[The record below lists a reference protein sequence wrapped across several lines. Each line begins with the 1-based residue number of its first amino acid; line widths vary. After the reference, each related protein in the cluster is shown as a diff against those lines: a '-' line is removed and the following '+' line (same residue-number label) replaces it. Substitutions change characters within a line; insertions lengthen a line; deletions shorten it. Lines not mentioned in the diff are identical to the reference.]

1 MAANRRKSHR
11 PASAS
16 PPQSASTSLPHA
28 VVHRPAASPQLDP
41 SAPLYEV
48 RAAPP
53 RIFDASDEL
62 LSRARM
68 QWQFGEWPSLLTLD
82 LLAIEHHPA
91 RAELALLS
99 GCAALQTGRPEVAQR
114 YLTAAETWDCH
125 PALMARLLLAGV
137 ANSLARYHALKGNSA
152 TSETYFLEAASAL
165 GGDPRLA
172 ARARQQQELLS
183 LPPLPSPGQPALAAP
198 VPEPSPPL
206 PEPTPAPSSHH
217 LAHANPPTEPEANPF
232 QPGIRSYAQNFED
245 VMLWRA
251 LKHVEDGFYIDVGA
265 QHPVQDS
272 VSKAFYE
279 KGWRGI
285 HVEATSAYA
294 RLLRQDRPDETVIEA
309 ALSNQHGTLPFF
321 EIPETGLSTGDP
333 EIAARHQKQGFEVQ
347 DTSVPTLTLS
357 DVFALAG
364 DREIHW
370 LKIDVEGMEKQVLE
384 GWGNHPK
391 RPWILV
397 IEATLPNTTI
407 ESHHEW
413 EHHVLTLGYLYAYK
427 DGLSRFYLHKRHSAL
442 SEKLNLPPNVFDGYT
457 RF

>member
-1 MAANRRKSHR
+1 MPHSVVPR
-11 PASAS
+11 PASA
-16 PPQSASTSLPHA
+16 
-28 VVHRPAASPQLDP
+28 PALHSD
-41 SAPLYEV
+41 APVYEV
-48 RAAPP
+48 RATPP
-53 RIFDASDEL
+53 RIFDASDDL

-68 QWQFGEWPSLLTLD
+68 QWQFGDWPSLLHLD

-99 GCAALQTGRPEVAQR
+99 GCAALQMGQPDTARR
-114 YLTAAETWDCH
+114 YLTAAEAWDCH
-125 PALMARLLLAGV
+125 PSLMARLLLAGV
-137 ANSLARYHALKGNSA
+137 SNSLARYHALKGHSETSA
-152 TSETYFLEAASAL
+152 TYFLEAASAI

-183 LPPLPSPGQPALAAP
+183 LPPLLPSSRPSLDRAPLAAPALA
-198 VPEPSPPL
+198 PSS
-206 PEPTPAPSSHH
+206 PTASAAPSTSPFT
-217 LAHANPPTEPEANPF
+217 PPSEPAEHDANPF

-251 LKHVEDGFYIDVGA
+251 LKNVEDGFYIDIGA

-285 HVEATSAYA
+285 HVEATPAYA

-309 ALSNQHGTLPFF
+309 ALSNQHGTLRFF

-333 EIAARHQKQGFEVQ
+333 AIAARHQQQGFEVRE
-347 DTSVPTLTLS
+347 TSVPTLTLA

-364 DREIHW
+364 HREIHW

-384 GWGNHPK
+384 GWGHSPK

-413 EHHVLTLGYLYAYK
+413 EHHVLTLGYLYGYK
-427 DGLSRFYLHKRHSAL
+427 DGLSRFYLHQSHSAL
-442 SEKLNLPPNVFDGYT
+442 SEKLSLPPNVFDGYA
-457 RF
+457 RASVSDANI

>member
-1 MAANRRKSHR
+1 MAANQRKPKR
-11 PASAS
+11 PASPPPPAS
-16 PPQSASTSLPHA
+16 VPLAHS
-28 VVHRPAASPQLDP
+28 VVPRTAASPHVDP
-41 SAPLYEV
+41 KAPVYEV

-53 RIFDASDEL
+53 RIFDVSDDL

-68 QWQFGEWPSLLTLD
+68 QWQFGDWPSLLTLD

-99 GCAALQTGRPEVAQR
+99 GCAALQTGQPEVAQR
-114 YLTAAETWDCH
+114 YLDAAKDWDCH
-125 PALMARLLLAGV
+125 PALMARRLLAGV

-152 TSETYFLEAASAL
+152 TSKSYFLEAASVL

-183 LPPLPSPGQPALAAP
+183 LPALPSPGQATLAAP
-198 VPEPSPPL
+198 VPAPSPAAPSPPF
-206 PEPTPAPSSHH
+206 
-217 LAHANPPTEPEANPF
+217 AHASLPSESEANPF

-251 LKHVEDGFYIDVGA
+251 LKHVENGFYIDVGA

-279 KGWRGI
+279 RGWRGI
-285 HVEATSAYA
+285 HVEATPAYA
-294 RLLRQDRPDETVIEA
+294 KLLREDRPDETVIEA
-309 ALSNQHGTLPFF
+309 ALSNQHGSMTFY
-321 EIPETGLSTGDP
+321 EIPETGISTGDLKIAEGHRQKGYP
-333 EIAARHQKQGFEVQ
+333 FTEINV
-347 DTSVPTLTLS
+347 TTLTLA

-397 IEATLPNTTI
+397 IEATLPGTQIQN
-407 ESHHEW
+407 HHDW
-413 EHHVLTLGYLYAYK
+413 EHLVITLGYLYAYK
-427 DGLSRFYLHKRHSAL
+427 DGLSRFYLHKHHSVL
-442 SEKLNLPPNVFDGYT
+442 FEKLTLAPNVFDVFT
-457 RF
+457 RD

>member
-1 MAANRRKSHR
+1 MAANQRKPKR
-11 PASAS
+11 PAS
-16 PPQSASTSLPHA
+16 PPPPTSVPLAHS
-28 VVHRPAASPQLDP
+28 VVPRTAASPQVDP
-41 SAPLYEV
+41 KAPVYEV

-53 RIFDASDEL
+53 RIFDASDDM

-99 GCAALQTGRPEVAQR
+99 GCAALQTGQPQVAEC
-114 YLTAAETWDCH
+114 YLDAAKDWDCH
-125 PALMARLLLAGV
+125 PALMARLLFAGV

-152 TSETYFLEAASAL
+152 TSESYFLEAASAL

-183 LPPLPSPGQPALAAP
+183 LLTLPSPRHAALAGAAP
-198 VPEPSPPL
+198 KPSPRLPEPSPA
-206 PEPTPAPSSHH
+206 APSPPF
-217 LAHANPPTEPEANPF
+217 AHASLPKEPKASPF

-245 VMLWRA
+245 VILWRA

-265 QHPVQDS
+265 QHPIQDS

-285 HVEATSAYA
+285 HVEATLTYA
-294 RLLRQDRPDETVIEA
+294 RLLRRDRPDETVIEA
-309 ALSNQHGTLPFF
+309 ALSNEHGTLRFF
-321 EIPETGLSTGDP
+321 EIPETGLSTGVP
-333 EIAARHQKQGFEVQ
+333 EIAARNQEQGFEVRE
-347 DTSVPTLTLS
+347 TSVPTITLA
-357 DVFALAG
+357 DVFSLAG
-364 DREIHW
+364 EREIHW
-370 LKIDVEGMEKQVLE
+370 LKVDVEGMEKQVLE

-397 IEATLPNTTI
+397 VEATLPLTQT
-407 ESHHEW
+407 ETHHEW
-413 EHHVLTLGYLYAYK
+413 EHNVLTLGYIYAYR

-442 SEKLNLPPNVFDGYT
+442 SEKLTLAPNVFDMFV
-457 RF
+457 RVQ

>member
-1 MAANRRKSHR
+1 MAAKRRKPHR
-11 PASAS
+11 PGFASPQPAASA
-16 PPQSASTSLPHA
+16 PLPHS
-28 VVHRPAASPQLDP
+28 VVHRPAVAAQLDP
-41 SAPLYEV
+41 NAPVYEV

-53 RIFDASDEL
+53 RIFDASDDL
-62 LSRARM
+62 LTGARM
-68 QWQFGEWPSLLTLD
+68 QWQFGEWACLLRLD

-99 GCAALQTGRPEVAQR
+99 GCAALQTGQPDVAQR
-114 YLTAAETWDCH
+114 YLSAAEAWDCH

-137 ANSLARYHALKGNSA
+137 ANSLARYHALKGNSE
-152 TSETYFLEAASAL
+152 TSETYFLEAAAAL

-172 ARARQQQELLS
+172 ARARQQQELLT
-183 LPPLPSPGQPALAAP
+183 LRAALPSPGQAALADSPEISRRLPESTSAP
-198 VPEPSPPL
+198 FGTPL
-206 PEPTPAPSSHH
+206 PTVEVPAES
-217 LAHANPPTEPEANPF
+217 EANPF

-285 HVEATSAYA
+285 HVEATPAYA
-294 RLLRQDRPDETVIEA
+294 KLLRQDRPDETVIEA
-309 ALSNQHGTLPFF
+309 ALSNEHGTLRFF

-333 EIAARHQKQGFEVQ
+333 QIAARHQKQGFEVRE
-347 DTSVPTLTLS
+347 TSVPTLTLS

-364 DREIHW
+364 EREIHW

-391 RPWILV
+391 RPWIVV
-397 IEATLPNTTI
+397 IEATLPNTQVP
-407 ESHHEW
+407 SYQEW
-413 EHHVLTLGYLYAYK
+413 EGLLTSMGYSFVYF
-427 DGLSRFYLHKRHSAL
+427 DGLSRFYRRTTDSPAEL
-442 SEKLNLPPNVFDGYT
+442 LPWVPANIFDGFYK
-457 RF
+457 